1 MLRFS
6 QYCKLYENYKPI
18 PGTRFGSNP
27 GGVHIHEP
35 TGQKFYVK
43 FPKSPEQA
51 KVEAATA
58 DLYNALG
65 IRTLN
70 PEVHDIGG
78 RTALVTRWDDNLHS
92 LQDSRDYHNEMKDP
106 EREKELA
113 LMHHAAIMTA
123 NRDIVGMDYTNVM
136 KDKNTGQLVSADQG
150 GSMHYRAQGAPKDFE
165 PDISDVQSFQNPRY
179 ESGSVFSRVNPDVL
193 KQQSVKLKNLTDD
206 QVDSIMNKH
215 GLGHLADTVKAR
227 RDMLIKHYS

>member
-1 MLRFS
+1 MLTFK
-6 QYCKLYENYKPI
+6 QYCKLYEDYRSV
-18 PGTRFGSNP
+18 PGTRYGSNP
-27 GGVHIHEP
+27 GGLHIHEP
-35 TGQKFYVK
+35 TGEQYYVK
-43 FPKSPEQA
+43 YPKSPEQA
-51 KVEAATA
+51 HVEAATA

-70 PEVHDIGG
+70 PEVKQIGG
-78 RTALVTRWDDNLHS
+78 KTALVTKWDDNLNS
-92 LQDSRDYHNEMKDP
+92 LQNAKDYHNEIKNSD
-106 EREKELA
+106 REKELA

-150 GSMHYRAQGAPKDFE
+150 GSMHYRAQGAPKDFDA
-165 PDISDVQSFQNPRY
+165 DISDVHSFQNPRY
-179 ESGSVFSRVNPDVL
+179 ESGSVFSKVNPVVL
-193 KQQSVKLKNLTDD
+193 KQESEKLKNLTDD